1 MEIKIN
7 VELSIADGTYH
18 FDIFVNDEHYDG
30 GIVEVG
36 SYTKAV
42 RWITNNMLNHVST
55 LNHIKEVCNE

>member
-7 VELSIADGTYH
+7 VELSTADGTYH

-30 GIVEVG
+30 GIVEVD